1 MAAVRFKRCFFF
13 FFVLGEDHAAARETN
28 ASKGFFPLWGFVQES
43 NTVMAMNYRCKTER
57 AKSQPSAEIQ
67 IVKDNLSGSM

>member
-1 MAAVRFKRCFFF
+1 MFFF
-13 FFVLGEDHAAARETN
+13 FFVVFFALGEDHAAAREPN
-28 ASKGFFPLWGFVQES
+28 PSEGFLLLWGFVQES
-43 NTVMAMNYRCKTER
+43 NAVMVMNYRCKTER